1 VVVARW
7 ECNEFRGMPSPE
19 ELPMSLPLLPVG
31 KVVHVCDDVV
41 ADPISHK
48 PSILNL
54 WEVVRLP
61 QGATFPYTLGK
72 LCVAARM
79 SDGQGEIRFRV
90 DVLRADTTEV
100 IRQSRDYSVRFANR
114 HRSTLVVVRL
124 RDVTFPAPG
133 TYLVQLFAEGAFIDD
148 QSISVLPA

>member
-1 VVVARW
+1 
-7 ECNEFRGMPSPE
+7 
-19 ELPMSLPLLPVG
+19 MSLRLLPVG
-31 KVVHVCDDVV
+31 KIVHVCDDVV

-61 QGATFPYTLGK
+61 PGAAFPYTLGK

-79 SDGQGEIRFRV
+79 SDGEGEIRFRADIV
-90 DVLRADTTEV
+90 RADTIEV
-100 IRQSRDYSVRFANR
+100 VRRSRDYSVRFTNR
-114 HRSTLVVVRL
+114 HRSALVVIRM

-133 TYLVQLFAEGAFIDD
+133 TYLVQLFAEGTFIDD
-148 QSISVLPA
+148 QSISVLPV

>member
-1 VVVARW
+1 
-7 ECNEFRGMPSPE
+7 
-19 ELPMSLPLLPVG
+19 MSLPLLPVG
-31 KVVHVCDDVV
+31 KVIHVCDDVV

-48 PSILNL
+48 PSVLNL

-61 QGATFPYTLGK
+61 QGAAFPYTLGK

-90 DVLRADTTEV
+90 DVIRADTTEV
-100 IRQSRDYSVRFANR
+100 IRQSQDYSVRFANR

-124 RDVTFPAPG
+124 RDVTFPASG